1 MKLWPS
7 FLFFVFLTSSAG
19 AENLQILTSEIP
31 PMVFTKDNK
40 LTGYCIDLVQEI
52 QRRIGNQTEIQV
64 VPWSRAYHTGKTKG
78 DVMLICPKRTPDREN
93 LFKWVGPVHE
103 STTNF
108 YKKKN
113 AQIQIKSLEDAMK
126 ASSVLITRNFYSYD
140 DLLKKG
146 FKNLE
151 TTETPQL
158 AMRMLLGGRAP
169 LMVLEK
175 LQAAV
180 LLKEINAAPDA
191 IEEAYTLSPSVSY
204 LSFSKGMS
212 DATVKTWQDA
222 LDKMKK
228 DGTYSRIY
236 KKWWANSND

>member
-1 MKLWPS
+1 MKLGPL
-7 FLFFVFLTSSAG
+7 FLFFAFLPSSAV
-19 AENLQILTSEIP
+19 AENLQIMTSEIP
-31 PMVFTKDNK
+31 PMAFTKDNK
-40 LTGYCIDLVQEI
+40 ITGYCIDLVREI
-52 QRRIGNQTEIQV
+52 QQRIGDHTDIQV
-64 VPWSRAYHTGKTKG
+64 VPWSRAYHTGKTK
-78 DVMLICPKRTPDREN
+78 DNVILICPKRTPDREN

-103 STTNF
+103 STTNI

-113 AQIQIKSLEDAMK
+113 AKIQIKSLEDAKK
-126 ASSVLITRNFYSYD
+126 ASSILITRNFYSYD
-140 DLLKKG
+140 DLIRKG

-175 LQAAV
+175 LQV
-180 LLKEINAAPDA
+180 TVILEEINAAPDA
-191 IEEAYTLSPSVSY
+191 IEEAYTLSSSVSY

-228 DGTYSRIY
+228 DGAYSRIH
-236 KKWWANSND
+236 KKWWAN